1 MNYAPAHHPA
11 VSKRKEEGRARWALF
26 ESVKR
31 ETGQT
36 FPEFLRAPLVDDDAE
51 CWTCRGT
58 GEGQYDGQS
67 CSACRGKG
75 EIRSASLAR
84 AAGCAP

>member
-1 MNYAPAHHPA
+1 MNYAPAHRPA
-11 VSKRKEEGRARWALF
+11 VSKRKAESSARFALF

-36 FPEFLRAPLVDDDAE
+36 FAEFLRDPLVDDAE

-67 CSACRGKG
+67 CSACRGSG
-75 EIRSASLAR
+75 EIHPAR
-84 AAGCAP
+84 LVFSGGCTP